1 MLKEI
6 NMFKNIFLFELKQ
19 QSKRRIN
26 YVFFILFVLQG
37 VFYIKH
43 TSDFFSADTS
53 FHNAPAIVYAVLAG
67 TGYLT
72 FILVAFFASK
82 ALGKDLDDKTASLFY
97 TTAVSES
104 AFFWSRYLSSFF
116 ILLALSTGYLIGI
129 LIYPYTGI
137 SPQEKL
143 MIFDLANFFKAIFY
157 IFLPNIFVYFSVS
170 FSLATIMKKNMGAY
184 IGTLLFF
191 VLLIF
196 GDSSKDY
203 GEVYTMVDASG
214 FANLHLKLEN
224 LTALQKNSFALPLE
238 GSFFINRLIWFSIAT
253 ILLLVAYRGFSF
265 LKFSEKKI
273 KFKNDEPAN
282 TIIPTL
288 DLPIIKIDLSL
299 KSNISS
305 MLRMALFEFKNSIR
319 PIGFKIFMGFI
330 FTLFIVYVTIYH
342 QTYYSETQTL
352 PITSEILKVTKPLA
366 FFIYLFLIVST
377 TELLYKDRTAD
388 FWLISDVTPI
398 TNWSVIL
405 SKVLA
410 MFLLSLLLSLS
421 FIVMG
426 IVVQTFKGFYDYQI
440 DVYIGELIG
449 RWLPKYFQYVLLTV
463 FIASIT
469 AKKHITYIITCM
481 LLMFTA
487 VAQEMGMIEQ
497 FKYLFTFAPGGDFY
511 TDMNGYGIFK
521 QANSYFVIYWSSFA
535 LFLFF
540 LSFIVWQR
548 GIPLSLLQ
556 RVKNSKKRFSY
567 TILLGLLLSGTIFII
582 YANKINQTT
591 VIDNEFLS
599 KEQQREENALYEKKY
614 SKYSNSKQ
622 VKVTNIKATIDLF
635 PNERYLLLNAE
646 MTLKN
651 KNNKKIDT
659 LHIEWIDFYTIKKLA
674 VKKHNLKKIQDDKKL
689 KHAIYLITPAI
700 EKNQQ
705 VELVV
710 EANIQHKGFTNN
722 DPQQHLTFNGSY
734 FKNDIFPKF
743 IGFDTDRIVPKNQY
757 RSLLD
762 LTKLQNRLSKFS
774 DNVYASSLA
783 DSISYDFTIST
794 AKEQRIIAPGVL
806 KKVWVSSERN
816 YYNYQSFSGT
826 WYDFTILS
834 AKFYS
839 KKIEITKTSDRK
851 PQKIE
856 IYAHPNHLYNLDIIE
871 NAVKKALQNLHP
883 LFGNYPYPTIII
895 AERPRY
901 DNKLETVDNIIYLPE
916 NYAWIAK
923 TSNNANDEFINY
935 LFTKMIAKQYVQ
947 RLYLTQSQGFPVV
960 VKSIPE
966 YLALHFVQKDF
977 GNTILEQ
984 HLKNLDDDYQK
995 GISSASNQEIYWK
1008 QSDDYADYISE
1019 SKGGLELYK
1028 LSKKQGAPVFLDKL
1042 RTFYSVNKDKKISA
1056 KDFTFLE

>member
-1 MLKEI
+1 
-6 NMFKNIFLFELKQ
+6 MFKNIFLFELKQ
-19 QSKRRIN
+19 EFKKRIN
-26 YVFFILFVLQG
+26 YVFFILFILQG

-43 TSDFFSADTS
+43 SSDFFSADTT
-53 FHNAPAIVYAVLAG
+53 FHNAPAIIYTVLAG

-72 FILVAFFASK
+72 FILVALFASR
-82 ALGKDLDDKTASLFY
+82 ALGKDLDNKTGALFY

-104 AFFWSRYLSSFF
+104 TFFWSRYLSSFF
-116 ILLALSTGYLIGI
+116 ILLILSTGYLIGI
-129 LIYPYTGI
+129 LIYPYTYI
-137 SPQEKL
+137 SPPEKL
-143 MIFDLANFFKAIFY
+143 MNFDLANFLKAIFY

-170 FSLATIMKKNMGAY
+170 FSLATILKKHTGAW
-184 IGTLLFF
+184 IATLLFF
-191 VLLIF
+191 VLMIF
-196 GDSSKDY
+196 GDTSKDY
-203 GEVYTMVDASG
+203 GEVYTIADASG

-224 LTALQKNSFALPLE
+224 LTALQKNNFTLPLE
-238 GSFFINRLIWFSIAT
+238 GSFFINRLIWFCIAS
-253 ILLLVAYRGFSF
+253 ILLLVAYKLFSF
-265 LKFSEKKI
+265 LKFSKKRF
-273 KFKNDEPAN
+273 KFKNN
-282 TIIPTL
+282 TAISTVNPTL
-288 DLPIIKIDLSL
+288 NLPTIKIDLSL
-299 KSNISS
+299 KSNVST
-305 MLRMALFEFKNSIR
+305 MLHMALFEFKNSIR
-319 PIGFKIFMGFI
+319 PIGFKFFIGFI
-330 FTLFIVYVTIYH
+330 FMMFVMYVTIYH
-342 QTYYSETQTL
+342 QTYYSETETL

-366 FFIYLFLIVST
+366 FFIFLFLIVST
-377 TELLYKDRTAD
+377 TELLFKDRTAK

-410 MFLLSLLLSLS
+410 IFLLSLLLSLS

-426 IVVQTFKGFYDYQI
+426 IAVQTFKGFYDYQI
-440 DVYIGELIG
+440 DLYIEEMIG

-463 FIASIT
+463 FVASIT
-469 AKKHITYIITCM
+469 AKKYITYIITCM

-487 VAQEMGMIEQ
+487 VAHETEMIEQ
-497 FKYLFTFAPGGDFY
+497 FRYLFTFAPGGDFY
-511 TDMNGYGIFK
+511 TDMDGYGIFK
-521 QANSYFVIYWSSFA
+521 QANNYFVIYWSSLA

-540 LSFIVWQR
+540 ISFIVWQR
-548 GIPLSLLQ
+548 GISLSLLE
-556 RVKNSKKRFSY
+556 RLKNSKNKFSY

-582 YANKINQTT
+582 YGNKIYQTT

-674 VKKHNLKKIQDDKKL
+674 VKNHNLEKIQEDKKL

-722 DPQQHLTFNGSY
+722 DPQQHLIFNGSY

-743 IGFDTDRIVPKNQY
+743 IGFDDNRIIDQNQY
-757 RSLLD
+757 RSLFD
-762 LTKLQNRLSKFS
+762 LAKLQNRLPKVS

-783 DSISYDFTIST
+783 DSIKYDFTIST

-806 KKVWVSSERN
+806 QKEWVSNARN
-816 YYNYQSFSGT
+816 YYNYQSFSGA
-826 WYDFTILS
+826 WDDFAILS

-839 KKIEITKTSDRK
+839 KKIEITKTSHSK
-851 PQKIE
+851 PSKIE
-856 IYAHPNHLYNLDIIE
+856 IYAHPNHLYNLDLIE
-871 NAVKKALQNLHP
+871 NAVKKALKNLYP
-883 LFGNYPYPTIII
+883 IFGNYPYPTIII

-901 DNKLETVDNIIYLPE
+901 DNKLETADNIIYLPE

-923 TSNNANDEFINY
+923 TSNNANDEFISY

-960 VKSIPE
+960 IKSIPE

-1028 LSKKQGAPVFLDKL
+1028 LSKKQGATVFLDKL